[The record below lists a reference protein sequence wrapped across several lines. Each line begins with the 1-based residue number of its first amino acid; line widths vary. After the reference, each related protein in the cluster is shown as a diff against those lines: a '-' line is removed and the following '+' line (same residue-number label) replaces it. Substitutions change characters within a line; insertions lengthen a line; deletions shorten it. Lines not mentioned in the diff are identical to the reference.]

1 MMPAAKVAMSVTN
14 AKPII
19 NAAAVAAVR
28 CGSRSLFWAPRFVVD
43 RSVITPGNS
52 TGQSGCHEVNRR
64 LAAITRTISSIS
76 GFSTAPRTNAPTRR
90 PVAPGPQA
98 PYRSSQYGNVKNG
111 QTNIEKTMTEQRAAE
126 HEDQDLRRAETLH
139 EQPYDNAGK
148 TERDHQRCADASVP
162 VETARR

>member
-1 MMPAAKVAMSVTN
+1 M
-14 AKPII
+14 
-19 NAAAVAAVR
+19 R
-28 CGSRSLFWAPRFVVD
+28 LLSRPLFWAPRFVVD
-43 RSVITPGNS
+43 RSVMTPGNS

-111 QTNIEKTMTEQRAAE
+111 QTNIEKRMTDQRATGLATAASGRTSRE
-126 HEDQDLRRAETLH
+126 ENSATPMKTSSAPPSMKIRTWAVPRPFTNSPTMMPAKPRAISKVAPT
-139 EQPYDNAGK
+139 
-148 TERDHQRCADASVP
+148 QR
-162 VETARR
+162 